1 MKTTVSIP
9 GIHCDACVTLIKDV
23 SSDFPQIQ
31 NVDVDLNAK
40 TVTLEHAEDFD
51 APKWSEEIESLG
63 DKYKVHPV
71 HQQQS

>member
-9 GIHCDACVTLIKDV
+9 GIHCDACVSLIKDV

-31 NVDVDLNAK
+31 QVDVDLTAK
-40 TVTLEHAEDFD
+40 TVTLEHTNDFD
-51 APKWSEEIESLG
+51 APKWTEELESLG

-71 HQQQS
+71 HKQQS